1 MMVRHTE
8 IRTYTFAES
17 AGTGVD
23 FALKDLENI
32 YSEPYIESERPHR
45 HDFYSILFIEE
56 GIGIHYIDFKEYEVK
71 DNMIFF
77 VTPGQMHQL
86 IFFRPPKGRA
96 IVFNDEF
103 MIKNAIS
110 DKLINDIYL
119 FNKTGETPPLT
130 PDEAGMIIFKDL
142 IRQMDMFS
150 EMQTIYKSEAIG
162 SLVKLFMIQSNNNC
176 TLTDDESSEL
186 LEGGKH
192 LLRPFR
198 ELLEKHYQ
206 TKHMVSEYAYEL
218 AVTADY
224 LNKVLKNITGI
235 SAKEHIQNKLITEA
249 KRLLIFSNISN
260 KELSYQLG
268 FDEAA
273 HFNNFFKKMTGL
285 TPTAFRSSSKS

>member
-1 MMVRHTE
+1 MVRHTE

-56 GIGIHYIDFKEYEVK
+56 GTGIHYIDFKEYEVK

-218 AVTADY
+218 TVTADY